1 MGKRGWDKLAAVTQG
16 DPLPNLSPLKNGRLD
31 DIAARH
37 GVTVGEVRRMMSP
50 QQIERPGAVVDT
62 DELVRPSQASEPPM
76 TADEE
81 PFSLDDGR
89 LEELAVSLGVTVGDA
104 RRMVELAPRRTYRGR
119 LDLEEIRRRYEA
131 GESLAEIGAAMG
143 ASDTTVRNAMV
154 RVGIPTR
161 PGPRPAGERRGPLHR
176 LDVDEIRHRRKA
188 GEKIAGSPGPSVAAR
203 AGSRGR
209 SALRDHKALLAQIQP
224 RSRSHFSTSSAIVV
238 EAADG
243 CWRTTR
249 RCRRTFETTWPTRRT
264 RAMPM
269 AKPRSPGTRRGG

>member
-104 RRMVELAPRRTYRGR
+104 RRMVELAPRRTHRGR
-119 LDLEEIRRRYEA
+119 IDVDEIRRRYGA
-131 GESLAEIGAAMG
+131 GESLAAIGAVMG

-154 RVGIPTR
+154 RAGIPTR

-176 LDVDEIRHRRKA
+176 LDVEEIRRRCEA
-188 GEKIAGSPGPSVAAR
+188 GEKIAGIAR
-203 AGSRGR
+203 AIGASESGVGR
-209 SALRDHKALLAQIQP
+209 ATRRSGIDR
-224 RSRSHFSTSSAIVV
+224 RSR
-238 EAADG
+238 
-243 CWRTTR
+243 
-249 RCRRTFETTWPTRRT
+249 
-264 RAMPM
+264 RA
-269 AKPRSPGTRRGG
+269 SPALG